1 MVSEPRLKERKLR
14 AVCMSDD
21 GIRSFE
27 LDEDDDLLLDDLITD
42 ELAEVA
48 VALSQST
55 IETER

>member
-1 MVSEPRLKERKLR
+1 
-14 AVCMSDD
+14 MSDD

-55 IETER
+55 IETEGKAQKSL